1 MSRLH
6 IHHRTSCRCTAPMK
20 SGMHHIVLW
29 PREGLLQTYPRLTQ
43 DAEYDVLAV
52 GAGIIRNALQGR
64 PSPSDGLFCFG
75 RRALPES
82 TI

>member
-6 IHHRTSCRCTAPMK
+6 IHHRTSCRCTAPVK
-20 SGMHHIVLW
+20 PGMHHIVQW
-29 PREGLLQTYPRLTQ
+29 PREGLLQTYPPLTQ
-43 DAEYDVLAV
+43 DAEYEVLAV
-52 GAGIIRNALQGR
+52 GAGTIRNALQGR